1 MPGIHVTVKPR
12 GNGFKVH
19 DACTADS
26 TACAETWDGLFS
38 SFSVRDDSS
47 FEHTARLHETEYLPE
62 LEEEIELDGSE

>member
-19 DACTADS
+19 DAGTSDS

-38 SFSVRDDSS
+38 SFSARDDST
-47 FEHTARLHETEYLPE
+47 FEHTARLHETEHLPE
-62 LEEEIELDGSE
+62 LEEEIELEE